1 MYVLRKDKIYEH
13 LKKLCNE
20 IKFLEGNTSSVGF
33 SANHIAVELNMIR
46 SNVSADLNKLYKEG
60 RVFKIEGRPTLYI
73 DKEWALDN
81 NDYSE
86 KSKSKL
92 KENNYGKTKGIVN
105 SFMSLIGYEGSLN
118 SQIKQAQA
126 AMLYPPHG
134 LPTLI
139 LGQTGTGKTMFVDY
153 MYKFAMGN
161 KILKEGAPFVS
172 FNCADYANNPEL
184 LMSILFGSVKG
195 AYTGSNESRCGLVEK
210 ADGGILFLDEVHRL
224 PPEGQE
230 MLFTLLDKG
239 KFRKLGD
246 IVERNVNVLIVAA
259 TTESPESV
267 FLGTFYRR
275 IPIVIKMPNLSE
287 RPVNERLKLISYFFN
302 KEAMRIQMP
311 IKVSSDVLTALVMYL
326 PPANVGDIKSC
337 IELVSSRGYMDY
349 LINQDSIRI
358 VLSYLPENVKNVL
371 LYNKIKREELLEIIG
386 YEDKTFFH
394 GKKQK
399 FNIDYNE
406 DDFSNDVYVYLDQ
419 KFDEYKN
426 TSMEKVKLKD
436 NLYKDLEEYFIAYNR
451 GLMSKGFKE
460 SELSKFVDDKIVSTL
475 KLLCGEIKTKFN
487 FYITEN
493 TFVALAFHINSM
505 YERRAQSSSVKML
518 DVKDKH
524 PIEYKIAT
532 YIYERLLSLSQYK
545 IPKNE
550 IEFISMILH
559 LTGEEKKGLKKIPI
573 VVIAHGENVATNM
586 VNVVNTLL
594 DTKHVVG
601 IDMSLQDKPS
611 DILERTIDVCKNVDE
626 GKGILLMVD
635 MGSLKTF
642 GSEITRKTGINII
655 TIDNLSMPTL
665 LEASHKSM
673 LPYSTL
679 KNVALAVLETSKSLL
694 INTTNEIIDS
704 KEKEKVIFTTCST
717 GKGTAIYLKKLI
729 LKAFKLNCIRN
740 VEIFEMNISD
750 KKADIEKIKRLAGNK
765 SIAAIVGSINPGIPD
780 VPFLNLMDFVT
791 GSGLKKVISIVSE
804 NQVVD
809 LEEMDNDRTVAYGAI
824 GSALDENLNFFS
836 GSKIMIYIDR
846 YIKEIENERNTTFN
860 NQIYTLLA
868 IHIGYAIE
876 RLKLSEKQEDNMDI
890 IESNLVKSMY
900 RDFGIKFSNE
910 EMENVNLIID
920 ESLKN

>member
-1 MYVLRKDKIYEH
+1 MLRKDKIYEH
-13 LKKLCNE
+13 LKRLCRE
-20 IKFLEGNTSSVGF
+20 IKFLEGSTGSVGF
-33 SANHIAVELNMIR
+33 SANQIALGLNVVR
-46 SNVSADLNKLYKEG
+46 SNVSSDLNKLYKEG
-60 RVFKIEGRPTLYI
+60 SVFKIEGRPTLYI

-81 NDYSE
+81 NYYSE
-86 KSKSKL
+86 KSNFKG
-92 KENNYGKTKGIVN
+92 NNCGKPKGIVN
-105 SFMSLIGYEGSLN
+105 CFTSLIGYEGSLN

-126 AMLYPPHG
+126 AILYPPHG

-153 MYKFAMGN
+153 MYKFAMEN
-161 KILKEGAPFVS
+161 KILKERAPFVS
-172 FNCADYANNPEL
+172 FNCADYANNREL

-195 AYTGSNESRCGLVEK
+195 AYTGSDASRCGLVEK
-210 ADGGILFLDEVHRL
+210 AHGGILFLDEVHRL

-246 IVERNVNVLIVAA
+246 TVEKNVNVFIIAA

-275 IPIVIKMPNLSE
+275 IPIVIRMPNLGE
-287 RPVNERLKLISYFFN
+287 RPVKERLKLISYFFN
-302 KEAMRIQMP
+302 KESMRIQMP
-311 IKVSSDVLTALVMYL
+311 IKVSSDVLTALAMYL

-358 VLSYLPENVKNVL
+358 VLSYLPENVKNGL
-371 LYNKIKREELLEIIG
+371 LNNKIKREELLETIG
-386 YEDKTFFH
+386 YEDKTFFQ
-394 GKKQK
+394 GKKQR

-406 DDFSNDVYVYLDQ
+406 GDFSNDVYVYLDQ
-419 KFDEYKN
+419 KFDEYKH
-426 TSMEKVKLKD
+426 TSMEKGKLKD

-475 KLLCGEIKTKFN
+475 KLLCMEIETKFN

-505 YERRAQSSSVKML
+505 HERRTQSSSVNML
-518 DVKDKH
+518 NVKDKN

-532 YIYERLLSLSQYK
+532 YIYERLSLMAQYK

-559 LTGEEKKGLKKIPI
+559 LTGDEKNELKKIPI

-594 DTKHVVG
+594 DTKHVIG

-611 DILERTIDVCKNVDE
+611 NILEKTIDICKYVDE

-642 GSEITRKTGINII
+642 GNEITRKTGIDII

-665 LEASHKSM
+665 MEASHKSM

-679 KNVALAVLETSKSLL
+679 KNVALSVLETSKTLL

-704 KEKEKVIFTTCST
+704 KEKGKIIFTTCST

-729 LKAFKLNCIRN
+729 LRAFKLNCIRD
-740 VEIFEMNISD
+740 VEIFEINISD
-750 KKADIEKIKRLAGNK
+750 KKADIEKIKRLARNK
-765 SIAAIVGSINPGIPD
+765 NIAAVVGSINPGVPN
-780 VPFLNLMDFVT
+780 VPFINLMDFVT
-791 GSGLKKVISIVSE
+791 GTGLKKVISIVSE
-804 NQVVD
+804 NKEVD
-809 LEEMDNDRTVAYGAI
+809 LEEMDNDRTVAYGSI
-824 GSALDENLNFFS
+824 SSALDENLNFFS
-836 GSKIMIYIDR
+836 GSKIMMYIDR
-846 YIKEIENERNTTFN
+846 YIKEIENKKNIIFN

-876 RLKLSEKQEDNMDI
+876 RLKFNENKEDNPDI
-890 IESNLVKSMY
+890 IESYLAKSMY
-900 RDFGIKFSNE
+900 RDFGIKFNNE
-910 EMENVNLIID
+910 EIENINLIID